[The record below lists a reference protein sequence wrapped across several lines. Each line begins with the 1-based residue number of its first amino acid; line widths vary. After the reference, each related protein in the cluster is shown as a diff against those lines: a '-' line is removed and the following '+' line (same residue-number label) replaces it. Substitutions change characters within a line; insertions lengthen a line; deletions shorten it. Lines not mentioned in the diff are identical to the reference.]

1 MRSVI
6 VALALS
12 SATAL
17 VAPSAPRMP
26 TALQAATKD
35 PATTAYQP
43 TEGANAAVDTNNKGD
58 AWVSQMQR
66 PRRNRKSAG
75 VRSMVRENFLTPA
88 NLMQPIFIHEDSN
101 EVVPI
106 PSMPGQS
113 RHTLDSMVEQVKKGM
128 ALGVKSFILFPKV
141 PDDLKTN
148 FADECYNPEG
158 IVPRAVAMCKA
169 ACPEATICTD
179 IALDPYSDQGH
190 DGIVLDGKIVNDMT
204 IEQLCKQAVCH
215 ARAGADFV
223 GPSDMMDGRVGA
235 LRMALDAEGHTD
247 VGIISYSAK
256 YASAFYGP
264 FRDALDSHPGF
275 GDKKTYQQDPAN
287 GREAIIEA
295 TLDAAEGADM
305 LMVKPGVPY
314 LDVIRRIRDV
324 VDLPI
329 AAYHVSGEYAMI
341 KAGAE
346 KGWVDEKAIVLETL
360 MCFRRAGADVILS
373 YYATDAAQWMNDEG
387 NVCL

>member
-12 SATAL
+12 SASAL
-17 VAPSAPRMP
+17 VAPSAPRAS
-26 TALQAATKD
+26 TKLSAATKD
-35 PATTAYQP
+35 PATTSYQP

-88 NLMQPIFIHEDSN
+88 NLMQPIFIHEDSDQ
-101 EVVPI
+101 VVPI

-148 FADECYNPEG
+148 FADECYNPDG

-215 ARAGADFV
+215 ARAGAATERNRTRR
-223 GPSDMMDGRVGA
+223 SRLRDG
-235 LRMALDAEGHTD
+235 LRD
-247 VGIISYSAK
+247 
-256 YASAFYGP
+256 
-264 FRDALDSHPGF
+264 
-275 GDKKTYQQDPAN
+275 
-287 GREAIIEA
+287 
-295 TLDAAEGADM
+295 DAAGMPTVSVSSSPTLHTLLITVFVSSRLGA
-305 LMVKPGVPY
+305 PQARTSSA
-314 LDVIRRIRDV
+314 RR
-324 VDLPI
+324 
-329 AAYHVSGEYAMI
+329 
-341 KAGAE
+341 
-346 KGWVDEKAIVLETL
+346 T
-360 MCFRRAGADVILS
+360 
-373 YYATDAAQWMNDEG
+373 
-387 NVCL
+387 

>member
-1 MRSVI
+1 MKSII

-35 PATTAYQP
+35 PATTSYQP

-58 AWVSQMQR
+58 AWVSQIQR

-88 NLMQPIFIHEDSN
+88 NLMQPIFIHEDSDQ
-101 EVVPI
+101 VVPI

-148 FADECYNPEG
+148 FADECYNPDG

-223 GPSDMMDGRVGA
+223 GPSD
-235 LRMALDAEGHTD
+235 T
-247 VGIISYSAK
+247 
-256 YASAFYGP
+256 AFDDRSC
-264 FRDALDSHPGF
+264 FLSNSR
-275 GDKKTYQQDPAN
+275 
-287 GREAIIEA
+287 
-295 TLDAAEGADM
+295 
-305 LMVKPGVPY
+305 
-314 LDVIRRIRDV
+314 
-324 VDLPI
+324 
-329 AAYHVSGEYAMI
+329 
-341 KAGAE
+341 
-346 KGWVDEKAIVLETL
+346 LEFTENRS
-360 MCFRRAGADVILS
+360 CRS
-373 YYATDAAQWMNDEG
+373 W
-387 NVCL
+387 

>member
-1 MRSVI
+1 MALAGAPTAAGDVLPVQWGWLPLWKSSRVAATVGADSGRLCWRPLRAESSRRRPRGERINSGRYATESKTRRRVWKPLSRRAAAAAFFGASPPVPPPNGLGGRTASNGDASHHHLIYALVHAKVKPRDQGATMRSVI

-17 VAPSAPRMP
+17 GRRRRRAS
-26 TALQAATKD
+26 TKLSAATKD
-35 PATTAYQP
+35 PATTSYQP

-88 NLMQPIFIHEDSN
+88 NLMQPIFIHEDSDQ
-101 EVVPI
+101 VVPI

-148 FADECYNPEG
+148 FADECYNPDG

-179 IALDPYSDQGH
+179 IA
-190 DGIVLDGKIVNDMT
+190 
-204 IEQLCKQAVCH
+204 
-215 ARAGADFV
+215 
-223 GPSDMMDGRVGA
+223 
-235 LRMALDAEGHTD
+235 
-247 VGIISYSAK
+247 
-256 YASAFYGP
+256 
-264 FRDALDSHPGF
+264 
-275 GDKKTYQQDPAN
+275 
-287 GREAIIEA
+287 
-295 TLDAAEGADM
+295 
-305 LMVKPGVPY
+305 
-314 LDVIRRIRDV
+314 
-324 VDLPI
+324 
-329 AAYHVSGEYAMI
+329 
-341 KAGAE
+341 
-346 KGWVDEKAIVLETL
+346 
-360 MCFRRAGADVILS
+360 
-373 YYATDAAQWMNDEG
+373 
-387 NVCL
+387 